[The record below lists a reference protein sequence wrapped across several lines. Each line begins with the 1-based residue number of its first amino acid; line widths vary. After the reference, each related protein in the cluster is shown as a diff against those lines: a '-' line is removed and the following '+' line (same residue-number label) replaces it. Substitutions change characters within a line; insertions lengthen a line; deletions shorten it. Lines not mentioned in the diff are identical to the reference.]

1 MSYRKSAFRL
11 DDMCSAILKIQRY
24 VNGYGFE
31 DFIGDEKTQDAVIRQ
46 LTIIGEAVTHLPEAI
61 TSLAPEIPWTSV
73 RGMRNIIVHDYL
85 SVDMRIVWN
94 TVTKDPVSLGTQ
106 LEDLR
111 GRLIDKPKLSDS
123 IRRKALHLRV
133 TFWYYS

>member
-1 MSYRKSAFRL
+1 MSYRKCAFRL

-61 TSLAPEIPWTSV
+61 TSLAPEIPWTLV

-94 TVTKDPVSLGTQ
+94 TLTKDLVRLGTQ

-111 GRLIDKPKLSDS
+111 GRLIEKD
-123 IRRKALHLRV
+123 I
-133 TFWYYS
+133 